1 MQFTRIALKFLFP
14 FLLLFIVSCAPNQP
28 TEIAI
33 SGETMGTTYSIKVIQ
48 RTEIPIDVKALKGQ
62 IDDALIQVNALMST
76 YDPDSELS
84 QLNKTAAGIPFP
96 ISEQTEFVL
105 KEAIRLQN
113 LSRGSLDVTVGP
125 LVNLW
130 GFGPDKRAE
139 VIPTK
144 SQLLEIADYVGIDK
158 FEMNSGVVTKLHSK
172 LYIDLSTIAKGYG
185 VDAVAGII
193 EENQIDDYLIEIGGE
208 MRVAGKKAN
217 GNDWRIAIEK
227 PITNER
233 AIQKIIS
240 IGNNAVATSGDYRN
254 YFEQDGI
261 RYSHLIEPKTGYPI
275 IHNLVSVTVVH
286 SSSMTADG
294 LATALNVMG
303 ADQAKVLAISEDLAV
318 FMILKQ
324 GQEFI
329 EYASPA
335 FLRDVKQD

>member
-1 MQFTRIALKFLFP
+1 MKFSLL

-28 TEIAI
+28 AEISI
-33 SGETMGTTYSIKVIQ
+33 SGQTMGTTYSIKVVQ
-48 RTEIPIDVKALKGQ
+48 RSDIPIDAKALKGQ
-62 IDDALIQVNALMST
+62 VDEALIQVNALMST

-84 QLNKTAAGIPFP
+84 RLNKTAAGTPFP
-96 ISEQTEFVL
+96 ISQQTEFVL
-105 KEAIRLQN
+105 KEAIRLHS

-139 VIPTK
+139 VIPTQ
-144 SQLLEIADYVGIDK
+144 SQLLDIADYVGIDK
-158 FEMNSGVVTKLHSK
+158 FEMNLGVVTKLHSK

-185 VDAVAGII
+185 VDVVADII
-193 EENQIDDYLIEIGGE
+193 EANQINDYLVEIGGE
-208 MRVAGKKAN
+208 MRVAGKKAT

-240 IGNNAVATSGDYRN
+240 IGDNAIATSGDYRN

-275 IHNLVSVTVVH
+275 THNLVSVTVVH
-286 SSSMTADG
+286 ASSMTADG

-303 ADQAKVLAISEDLAV
+303 ADQAKMLATREDLAV
-318 FMILKQ
+318 FMVIKQ
-324 GQEFI
+324 DQEFI

-335 FLRDVKQD
+335 FVRNVKQD